1 MIGPTA
7 RILEHFERINA
18 FPRCSKNE
26 ARLCQWLQHWAQEH
40 NLEYQ
45 CDSAG
50 NLVVRVPASPG
61 YDGAPT
67 VVLQGHLDMVC
78 EKTPDSKH
86 DFNKDPITSH
96 REDEWLTADDT
107 TLGADNGIA
116 VAYML
121 ELAEASGLAHPAM
134 ELLFTVDEE
143 TGLNGAKS
151 LAPDFIDGR
160 LLINLDS
167 EDEGVFTIGCA
178 GGVDTHLVLEGQLEA
193 IPDDAVIYKIVVG
206 GMKGGHSGI
215 DIHKDRGNANK
226 ILARTLAHIRSQCA
240 LGLVMI
246 NGGSRKNA
254 IPRDAQAL
262 IWIEASQ
269 KDRIDAAA
277 RQIEA
282 ITKAELAGSGE
293 GLFIEAAPATDTSAG
308 RPALSRNDTDRAIAV
323 LLALPDG
330 VARMSAQMDGLV
342 ETSSN
347 LATLEM
353 VSNRLCIVSSQ
364 RSSSMSRLDEI
375 TAAIHSI
382 GQLSGAHVQDKEAY
396 PAWQP
401 AMDSKL
407 LECCQNVYRQLYD
420 QEPVI
425 QVIHAGLECA
435 IIGGIYP
442 NMDMISL
449 GPTLRNAH
457 SPDERLHIPSITK
470 IWDFLVALLARMNI
484 S

>member
-26 ARLCQWLQHWAQEH
+26 ARLCQWLQQWAQEH
-40 NLEYQ
+40 DLAYQ
-45 CDSAG
+45 CDPAG

-78 EKTPDSKH
+78 EKTPDSQH
-86 DFNKDPITSH
+86 DFNKDPILSH
-96 REDEWLTADDT
+96 QEGDWLTAGDT

-151 LAPDFIDGR
+151 LAPDFIHGR

-167 EDEGVFTIGCA
+167 EDEGVLTIGCA
-178 GGVDTHLVLEGQLEA
+178 GGVDTHLVLEGQPEVIPHNAA
-193 IPDDAVIYKIVVG
+193 IFKIVVG

-226 ILARTLAHIRSQCA
+226 ILARTLSHIRSQCS

-254 IPRDAQAL
+254 IPRDAQAFV
-262 IWIEASQ
+262 WVEAEQ
-269 KDRIDAAA
+269 KDRIHAAA

-282 ITKAELAGSGE
+282 IAKAELASSAE
-293 GLFIEAAPATDTSAG
+293 DLFIQATPETDTSAG
-308 RPALSRNDTDRAIAV
+308 GQALSRRDTDRAIAV
-323 LLALPDG
+323 LMALPDG

-353 VSNRLCIVSSQ
+353 VSNRLCIVTSQ

-382 GQLSGAHVQDKEAY
+382 WLLAGAHMQDKEAY

-401 AMDSKL
+401 AMDSRL
-407 LECCQNVYRQLYD
+407 LECCQNVYRRMYD
-420 QEPVI
+420 QEPVL

-457 SPDERLHIPSITK
+457 SPDERLHIPSVTK
-470 IWDFLVALLARMNI
+470 IWDFLVELMARMKP
-484 S
+484 

>member
-1 MIGPTA
+1 MIGPTD
-7 RILEHFERINA
+7 RILEHFEQINA

-26 ARLCQWLQHWAQEH
+26 ARLCQWLQRWARDLH
-40 NLEYQ
+40 LDYQ
-45 CDSAG
+45 CDPAG
-50 NLVVRVPASPG
+50 NLVVRVPASTG
-61 YDGAPT
+61 YNDAPT

-78 EKTPDSKH
+78 EKTPDSPH
-86 DFNKDPITSH
+86 DFNKDPIVS
-96 REDEWLTADDT
+96 RRQGEWLTAGGT

-116 VAYML
+116 VAYMMA
-121 ELAEASGLAHPAM
+121 LAEDSTAARPPL

-143 TGLNGAKS
+143 TGLNGAKNLS
-151 LAPDFIDGR
+151 PDFIHGR

-178 GGVDTHLVLEGQLEA
+178 GGVDTHLELEGHLETIPKDSA
-193 IPDDAVIYKIVVG
+193 IYNIVVG
-206 GMKGGHSGI
+206 GLKGGHSGI
-215 DIHKDRGNANK
+215 DIHKHRGNANK
-226 ILARTLAHIRSQCA
+226 ILARALALIRSQSA
-240 LGLVMI
+240 MGLLSI

-254 IPRDAQAL
+254 IPRDAQAV
-262 IWIEASQ
+262 IWIEST
-269 KDRIDAAA
+269 
-277 RQIEA
+277 RQTQLDQFIKQMEA
-282 ITKAELAGSGE
+282 TIRAELLNCE
-293 GLFIEAAPATDTSAG
+293 EDFFIKSFPATESSAG
-308 RPALSRNDTDRAIAV
+308 RQALSLADTDRAIAV
-323 LLALPDG
+323 LLALPDA
-330 VARMSAQMDGLV
+330 VARMSANMEGLV

-353 VSNRLCIVSSQ
+353 VDNRLCIVSSQ

-375 TAAIHSI
+375 TATIHSI
-382 GQLSGAHVQDKEAY
+382 GRLAGAHIQDKEAY

-401 AMDSKL
+401 AMDSEL
-407 LECCQNVYRQLYD
+407 LHRCKSAFRKLYD
-420 QEPVI
+420 QDPVI

-442 NMDMISL
+442 EMDMISV

-470 IWDFLVALLARMNI
+470 VWDFLVELLDQMK

>member
-1 MIGPTA
+1 MSSPTA
-7 RILEHFERINA
+7 RILDYFEQINA

-26 ARLCQWLQHWAQEH
+26 ARLCKWLQQWAQER
-40 NLEYQ
+40 NLAYR
-45 CDSAG
+45 CDPDG

-61 YDGAPT
+61 YDRAPT

-78 EKTPDSKH
+78 EKTPESPH
-86 DFNKDPITSH
+86 DFNKDPIISH
-96 REDEWLTADDT
+96 REGEWLVARGT

-121 ELAEASGLAHPAM
+121 ALAEASGLDLPAL

-151 LAPDFIDGR
+151 LSPDFINGR

-178 GGVDTHLVLEGQLEA
+178 GGVDTHLVLDGHPEA
-193 IPDDAVIYKIVVG
+193 LPANAAIHRIVVG
-206 GMKGGHSGI
+206 GLKGGHSGI
-215 DIHKDRGNANK
+215 DIHKHRGNANK
-226 ILARTLAHIRSQCA
+226 VLARTLNLIRSQTA
-240 LGLVMI
+240 MGLVMLS
-246 NGGSRKNA
+246 GGSRKNA

-262 IWIEASQ
+262 VWVDSGNE
-269 KDRIDAAA
+269 DRIGLAA
-277 RQIEA
+277 RQMEA
-282 ITKAELAGSGE
+282 VIKEELPEKADGFFIRTSPAGDAVVDRQTLS
-293 GLFIEAAPATDTSAG
+293 LYDTDTV
-308 RPALSRNDTDRAIAV
+308 IAV

-330 VARMSAQMDGLV
+330 VARMSSQMQGVV

-353 VSNRLCIVSSQ
+353 AGDRVCIVSSQ

-375 TAAIHSI
+375 TSTIHSI
-382 GQLSGAHVQDKEAY
+382 ARLAGAHVQDKEVY

-401 AMDSKL
+401 AMDSEL
-407 LECCQNVYRQLYD
+407 LQRCQSVYRGLYNRD
-420 QEPVI
+420 PVI

-442 NMDMISL
+442 NMDMISI

-457 SPDERLHIPSITK
+457 SPDERLHIPSITMV
-470 IWDFLVALLARMNI
+470 WDFLVELLARMKP
-484 S
+484 

>member
-1 MIGPTA
+1 MIGSTD
-7 RILEHFERINA
+7 RILEHFEQINA

-26 ARLCQWLQHWAQEH
+26 ARLCQWLQQWAQDRH
-40 NLEYQ
+40 LAYR
-45 CDSAG
+45 CDAAG

-61 YDGAPT
+61 YDGAPI

-78 EKTPDSKH
+78 EKTPESQH
-86 DFNKDPITSH
+86 DFTKDPIVSR
-96 REDEWLTADDT
+96 REGEWLTADGT

-121 ELAEASGLAHPAM
+121 ALAEASDVDHPDL

-151 LAPDFIDGR
+151 LLPDFIQGR

-167 EDEGVFTIGCA
+167 EDEGIFTIGCA
-178 GGVDTHLVLEGQLEA
+178 GGVDTHLILDGELAA
-193 IPDDAVIYKIVVG
+193 IPDDSAVYKIVVG
-206 GMKGGHSGI
+206 GLKGGHSGI
-215 DIHKDRGNANK
+215 DIHKHRGNANK
-226 ILARTLAHIRSQCA
+226 ILARTLALIRSQSA
-240 LGLVMI
+240 MGLVMMS
-246 NGGSRKNA
+246 GGSRKNA

-262 IWIEASQ
+262 VWVESAREAQ
-269 KDRIDAAA
+269 IDQAL
-277 RQIEA
+277 RQMEA
-282 ITKAELAGSGE
+282 IIRSELASAGE
-293 GLFIEAAPATDTSAG
+293 TFFIESYPVDAPAGG
-308 RPALSRNDTDRAIAV
+308 RQALSQRDTDRALQV
-323 LLALPDG
+323 LLALPDE
-330 VARMSAQMDGLV
+330 VARMSANMDGLV

-353 VSNRLCIVSSQ
+353 VGGKLCIVSSQ
-364 RSSSMSRLDEI
+364 RSSIMSRLDEI
-375 TAAIHSI
+375 TATIHSI
-382 GQLSGAHVQDKEAY
+382 GRLAGAHMQDKEAY

-401 AMDSKL
+401 AMDSEL
-407 LECCQNVYRQLYD
+407 LKSCKSVYQRLYNCD
-420 QEPVI
+420 PVI

-457 SPDERLHIPSITK
+457 SPDERLHIPSITRV
-470 IWDFLVALLARMNI
+470 WDFLVQLLACI
-484 S
+484 KPA

>member
-1 MIGPTA
+1 MSSPTA
-7 RILEHFERINA
+7 RILDYFEQLNA

-26 ARLCQWLQHWAQEH
+26 ARLCQWLQQWAKERQ
-40 NLEYQ
+40 LAFQ
-45 CDSAG
+45 CDPAG
-50 NLVVRVPASPG
+50 NLVVRVPAGSG
-61 YDGAPT
+61 YEGAPA

-78 EKTPDSKH
+78 EKTPESRH
-86 DFNKDPITSH
+86 DFNKDPIVSH
-96 REDEWLTADDT
+96 REGEWLVARGT

-121 ELAEASGLAHPAM
+121 ALAEAPVPALPAL

-151 LAPDFIDGR
+151 LSPDFIHGR

-178 GGVDTHLVLEGQLEA
+178 GGVDTHLVLDGHPVALPA
-193 IPDDAVIYKIVVG
+193 NASIRRIVVG
-206 GMKGGHSGI
+206 GLKGGHSGI
-215 DIHKDRGNANK
+215 DIHKHRGNANK
-226 ILARTLAHIRSQCA
+226 ILARTLSLIRSQTA
-240 LGLVMI
+240 MGLMMLS
-246 NGGSRKNA
+246 GGSRKNA
-254 IPRDAQAL
+254 IPRDAQA
-262 IWIEASQ
+262 IVWVDAGNE
-269 KDRIDAAA
+269 DRIDLAA
-277 RQIEA
+277 RQMEA
-282 ITKAELAGSGE
+282 VIKDELQGGADGF
-293 GLFIEAAPATDTSAG
+293 FIRTSSAG
-308 RPALSRNDTDRAIAV
+308 DAVGDRLSLSTEDTDKAVAV

-330 VARMSAQMDGLV
+330 VARMSANMQGVV

-347 LATLEM
+347 LATLELEG
-353 VSNRLCIVSSQ
+353 NRVCIVSSQ
-364 RSSSMSRLDEI
+364 RSSCMSRLDEI
-375 TAAIHSI
+375 TSTIHSI
-382 GQLSGAHVQDKEAY
+382 GRLAGAHVQDKEAY

-401 AMDSKL
+401 AMDSEL
-407 LECCQNVYRQLYD
+407 LQRCQSVYRGLFD
-420 QEPVI
+420 LDPVI

-470 IWDFLVALLARMNI
+470 VWDFLLELLVQMRP
-484 S
+484 

>member
-1 MIGPTA
+1 MSNPTA
-7 RILEHFERINA
+7 RILEHFEQINS

-26 ARLCQWLQHWAQEH
+26 ARLCHWLQQWAQDRH
-40 NLEYQ
+40 LAYQ
-45 CDSAG
+45 CDDEG

-78 EKTPDSKH
+78 EKTPDSPH
-86 DFNKDPITSH
+86 DFNKDPIVSH
-96 REDEWLTADDT
+96 REGEWLTAHGT

-121 ELAEASGLAHPAM
+121 TLAEEHGPAHPALD
-134 ELLFTVDEE
+134 LLFTVDEE
-143 TGLNGAKS
+143 TGLNGAKC
-151 LAPDFIDGR
+151 LGPDFIQGR

-178 GGVDTHLVLEGQLEA
+178 GGVDTHLVLDGQTEA
-193 IPDDAVIYKIVVG
+193 VPDNAAVYKIVVG
-206 GMKGGHSGI
+206 GLKGGHSGI
-215 DIHKDRGNANK
+215 DIHKHRGNANK
-226 ILARTLAHIRSQCA
+226 ILARTLAHIRSKSA
-240 LGLVMI
+240 LGLMML

-262 IWIEASQ
+262 FWVEAAQHSWIE
-269 KDRIDAAA
+269 DATRQMAA
-277 RQIEA
+277 I
-282 ITKAELAGSGE
+282 IKTELAANADDF
-293 GLFIEAAPATDTSAG
+293 FIQASPATDTAG
-308 RPALSRNDTDRAIAV
+308 DRKAFSHRDTERAIEV

-330 VARMSAQMDGLV
+330 VARMSADMQELV

-347 LATLEM
+347 LATMEM
-353 VSNRLCIVSSQ
+353 VGNRLCIVTSQ
-364 RSSSMSRLDEI
+364 RSSIMSRLDEI

-382 GQLSGAHVQDKEAY
+382 GRLAAAHVQDKEAY

-401 AMDSKL
+401 AMDSEL
-407 LECCQNVYRQLYD
+407 LKQCQDVYRRLYD
-420 QEPVI
+420 REPVI

-435 IIGGIYP
+435 IIGDIFP
-442 NMDMISL
+442 RMDMISL

-470 IWDFLVALLARMNI
+470 VWDFLVELLARMKP
-484 S
+484 